1 MANLLQISLTSHC
14 SFSTNPALSFTK
26 KSSIPTPCHHLR
38 ANPSSSN
45 NRFSLLS
52 SISCNS
58 ERFEGTATLSEV
70 AKPSKKATESDLIP
84 LNKQALVPV
93 EEKSSSSSSS
103 GVLEVDIVT
112 ESDLKENGFRSSR
125 RTKLVCTIGPSCCLP
140 EQLEALAVGGMNVA
154 RLNMCHGSREWH
166 AQVISHVR
174 RLNEEKGYCIAIM
187 IDTEG
192 SEIHMGDLGGASS
205 VRTEVLFSAFLGT
218 FMLKIVNAMCTCH
231 CG

>member
-1 MANLLQISLTSHC
+1 MTS
-14 SFSTNPALSFTK
+14 T
-26 KSSIPTPCHHLR
+26 
-38 ANPSSSN
+38 
-45 NRFSLLS
+45 
-52 SISCNS
+52 
-58 ERFEGTATLSEV
+58 
-70 AKPSKKATESDLIP
+70 KATESNLFS
-84 LNKQALVPV
+84 LNKQALVIV
-93 EEKSSSSSSS
+93 EDKSSSSS

-112 ESDLKENGFRSSR
+112 ESDLKKNGFRSSR

-174 RLNEEKGYCIAIM
+174 RLNDEKGYCIAIM

-205 VRTEVLFSAFLGT
+205 VRTEVLFSAFLAT
-218 FMLKIVNAMCTCH
+218 FMLKIVNARCTYNC
-231 CG
+231 C